1 MCKAFIN
8 FFHFP
13 FSLSSLG
20 FPDSSLGKESACD
33 AGDLGLILGLE
44 RITEEG
50 IGYLLQYSWAPLVA
64 QLVQNPPAMWEARV
78 RSLGWEDPLEK
89 GKVTHSRILAWRIPW
104 TV

>member
-1 MCKAFIN
+1 M
-8 FFHFP
+8 
-13 FSLSSLG
+13 
-20 FPDSSLGKESACD
+20 
-33 AGDLGLILGLE
+33 ILGLE

-89 GKVTHSRILAWRIPW
+89 EVSTHSGTLAWKIPW
-104 TV
+104 METPVGYSLWWATVYGVVKSQT